1 LTVAITISSAEAAGA
16 TVPSASATPSAI
28 MDLRIFIPSLFFG
41 HRGRFQ
47 SNDAAGPVRPLA
59 ADLPARMK
67 S

>member
-1 LTVAITISSAEAAGA
+1 
-16 TVPSASATPSAI
+16 